1 MSAQPVAGPDPDRV
15 LHHFD
20 YRGPEAGA
28 HLHESLALLRDRC
41 PVAHS
46 DQHGG
51 YWIVTRHADVVAVA
65 QDWEA
70 FSSQLGVSIP
80 ANPNVAL
87 AIPEHIDPPLHREYK
102 RLVNRWFTPAA
113 VAPLAEGAQRIAS
126 ELVDGFA
133 GAGEA
138 DVMADFA
145 VPFPGLVFFELVL
158 GAPADEVAHV
168 TQTAAGATDPGN
180 PASRDCYVEL
190 NGWIRQLT
198 DRRRAEGRREVR
210 DVVDAVLAAEI
221 EGRPIR
227 DDEVQGLILL
237 LILGGLDT
245 TAGVIGQSVLR
256 FCAQPEIPAQLREQP
271 DLVPAAVEEL
281 LRLDTSFPG
290 IGRTVRHD
298 TELTG
303 QPMAAGDKVYVSWA
317 AANRD
322 PAEFD
327 EPEEFRIDRA
337 SNRHLAFGAGPHR
350 CAGSNLARL
359 NLRVA
364 IGEIVSRLA
373 DLRLAVPADRI
384 EYHAAF
390 NRRPL
395 HVPITFTAAASSDR

>member
-1 MSAQPVAGPDPDRV
+1 MRAVDRSGGLDAEHV
-15 LHHFD
+15 RQHFD
-20 YRGPEAGA
+20 YRGPEARD
-28 HLHESLALLRDRC
+28 HLHDAMAVLREAC
-41 PVAHS
+41 PVARS

-51 YWIVTRHADVVAVA
+51 YWIVTRHADVVAAA
-65 QDWEA
+65 QDWDA

-102 RLVNRWFTPAA
+102 RLINRWFTPAA
-113 VAPLAEGAQRIAS
+113 VAPLAEGAHRIAS
-126 ELVDGFA
+126 GLVDAFA
-133 GAGEA
+133 ARGEA
-138 DVMADFA
+138 EVMADFA
-145 VPFPGLVFFELVL
+145 IPFPGLVFFELVL

-168 TQTAAGATDPGN
+168 TETAAGATDPGN
-180 PASRDCYVEL
+180 PGSRDCYVAL
-190 NGWIRQLT
+190 NEWIGRLT
-198 DRRRAEGRREVR
+198 ERRRAEGRTEVR

-256 FCAQPEIPAQLREQP
+256 FCAQPEIPALLRAQP
-271 DLVPAAVEEL
+271 DLLPGAVEEL

-298 TELTG
+298 TELAG
-303 QPMAAGDKVYVSWA
+303 QPLAAGDKVYLSWA

-327 EPEEFRIDRA
+327 DPDEFRIDRS

-364 IGEIVSRLA
+364 IGELVQRLP
-373 DLRLAVPADRI
+373 DLRLAVAP
-384 EYHAAF
+384 EEVEFHTAF

-395 HVPITFTAAASSDR
+395 AVPVRFTPGG